1 VSALPVVETH
11 LSGARLLFRG
21 KVRDIYDLGDTLL
34 IVATDRISA
43 FDVILPTPIPDKGKV
58 LTQLSVFWFRRTA
71 PLVRNH
77 LLTTDLADYPRALA
91 DQSDILAGRSMLV
104 RKAKRIDVECV
115 VRGYLAGSAWTEY
128 QRSQT
133 VCGQQLPAGL
143 LQSERLPEPIF
154 TPATKAATGHDQ
166 NISIGHLRA
175 VVGDE
180 LTDQILAASLK
191 VYRAAQEYAAS
202 RGLILADTKMEFG
215 VLDGQLILIDELL
228 TPDSSRYWD
237 GELYDV
243 GRPQPSYDKQ
253 YVRDWLEL
261 SDWDKVGPPPA
272 LPPEVV
278 ARTLEFADY
287 VASSSGAARDRGEV
301 PTT

>member
-1 VSALPVVETH
+1 VSDPPIVETH
-11 LSGARLLFRG
+11 LTGARLLVRG
-21 KVRDIYDLGDTLL
+21 KVRDVYDFGDTLL

-58 LTQLSVFWFRRTA
+58 LTQLSAFWFRRTG

-91 DQSDILAGRSMLV
+91 DQADLLAGRSMLV

-115 VRGYLAGSAWTEY
+115 VRGYLAGSAWAEY
-128 QRSQT
+128 QRSET
-133 VCGQQLPAGL
+133 VCGRRLPAGL

-180 LTDQILAASLK
+180 LTDQIVAASLK
-191 VYRAAQEYAAS
+191 VYGAAQEYATS
-202 RGLILADTKMEFG
+202 RGLILADTKLEFG

-261 SDWDKVGPPPA
+261 SGWDKAGPPPA
-272 LPPEVV
+272 LPPDVV
-278 ARTLEFADY
+278 ARTSHKY
-287 VASSSGAARDRGEV
+287 VEALRRLTGTTSLGL
-301 PTT
+301 PT

>member
-1 VSALPVVETH
+1 MSALPVVETH

-43 FDVILPTPIPDKGKV
+43 FDVILPTPILDKGKV

-133 VCGQQLPAGL
+133 VCGQRLPAGL

-166 NISIGHLRA
+166 NISIGHMRA

-180 LTDQILAASLK
+180 LTNQIVAASLK

-261 SDWDKVGPPPA
+261 SGWDKVGPPPA

-278 ARTLEFADY
+278 ARTSHKY
-287 VASSSGAARDRGEV
+287 VEALRRLTG
-301 PTT
+301 TTSLG